1 MLKLFLVS
9 GILASPMIDAATIKT
24 SGETQTSMDYTIEK
38 QEKKYFIGIDIKT
51 NNQECVPAMRG
62 LWDKFYKEGLLEKI
76 PHKVNNTIFALY
88 TNYEGDFTK
97 PYSYILGCEVS
108 TLDEIPEGFIG
119 KTVPAA
125 SYAVYTTKGQYPQ
138 GLTAAWHAIW
148 KSNFKRAY
156 TTDFEVYRT
165 DFNPQT
171 NPEVKV
177 YIAL

>member
-9 GILASPMIDAATIKT
+9 SILASPLLEASSIKST
-24 SGETQTSMDYTIEK
+24 GENPLSMDYTLEK
-38 QEKKYFIGIDIKT
+38 QQKKHFIGIEIRT
-51 NNQECVPAMRG
+51 NNQECIPAMRG
-62 LWDKFYKEGLLEKI
+62 LWEKFYKEGLLEKI
-76 PHKVNNTIFALY
+76 PHKVNSTIYALY
-88 TNYEGDFTK
+88 TKYEGDFTK

-108 TLDEIPEGFIG
+108 SLEEIPEGFIWQ
-119 KTVPAA
+119 TVPAA

-148 KSNFKRAY
+148 KSTFKRAY